1 MRFIGWVF
9 CGLIVTGLHLG
20 SPPTAQAQEVAEVST
35 KGDAARELL
44 AKWDDP
50 AGPGLAVAIVADGET
65 VFQKGYGAADLEH
78 SIPISN
84 QTAFHAASLSKQFT
98 AFAIS
103 MLVDQGKLSLED
115 DVREILPELS
125 ALPEKISVAQLL
137 DHTSGLREVGTLLLM
152 AGWLEDDIVTQQQQY
167 SMIAR
172 QRGLNFLPAEQIE
185 YSNTGYALL
194 AKIVEKVSDQAFDAH
209 LEQTIFTPL
218 GMDNTVVQTKR
229 SSLVPNVAN
238 SYNVSRRGITK
249 SILNREIVGST
260 GVITTIADLMK
271 WSANFKLMTVGNERV
286 FALMEQ
292 RGVTSDGE
300 VSLLSRG
307 QESRMYGGFET
318 WSHGGRIAG
327 FRSFLLRVPEANF
340 TVALLS
346 NRGDFDAAG
355 TAFALADIY
364 LADNPDFEKA
374 AEPEWG
380 EATQRELDSYAGQYE
395 LFPGAVF
402 DISSA
407 EGKLQFSPYGTGQQL
422 TLAQSGKGEFVLN
435 TASQLSIRF
444 DNEPGEQAQ
453 ELKYV
458 IGLNG
463 ELTAHK
469 TAITPV
475 DPETL
480 NLEEFTGIFFS
491 EELQTRYELR
501 VVDGTLTAF
510 HLRLP
515 PIALS
520 AFTLDTFT
528 GPGSGLQEVV
538 FQRDSEG
545 QVTSALVSAA
555 LAEGIVFEKLR

>member
-1 MRFIGWVF
+1 MRFVGWVL
-9 CGLIVTGLHLG
+9 CGLIATGLCFG
-20 SPPTAQAQEVAEVST
+20 VVPTAEAQEVTDASA
-35 KGDAARELL
+35 KGDAARDLL

-50 AGPGLAVAIVADGET
+50 ANPGLAVAIVADGQT
-65 VFQKGYGAADLEH
+65 VFQRGYGAADLEH
-78 SIPISN
+78 DVAISEK
-84 QTAFHAASLSKQFT
+84 TAFHAASLSKQFT

-103 MLVDQGKLSLED
+103 TLVDEGRLNLDD
-115 DVREILPELS
+115 DVREILPDLS
-125 ALPEKISVAQLL
+125 ALPEKMTIAQLL

-152 AGWLEDDIVTQQQQY
+152 AGWLEDDIVTQDQQF

-172 QRGLNFLPAEQIE
+172 QRDLNFSPAEQIE

-194 AKIVEKVSDQAFDAH
+194 AKVVEKVSDQAFDAY
-209 LEQTIFTPL
+209 LEQVIFAPL
-218 GMDNTVVQTKR
+218 GMDNTVVQTNR
-229 SSLVPNVAN
+229 SALVPNVAY
-238 SYNVSRRGITK
+238 SYNVSRRGTSK

-271 WSANFKLMTVGNERV
+271 WSANFNLMTVGNERV

-292 RGVTSDGE
+292 RGVTASGE

-307 QESRMYGGFET
+307 QESRVHNGLET

-327 FRSFLLRVPEANF
+327 FRSFLLRVPDANF
-340 TVALLS
+340 SVALLS
-346 NRGDFDAAG
+346 NRSDFDAAG
-355 TAFALADIY
+355 TAFALTDIY
-364 LADNPDFEKA
+364 LADNADFEKA
-374 AEPEWG
+374 PEPEWS
-380 EATQRELDSYAGQYE
+380 EATQSELDSYAGYYE

-402 DISSA
+402 DISNA

-435 TASQLSIRF
+435 SASQLSIRF

-453 ELKYV
+453 EVKYV

-469 TAITPV
+469 TTVTPV
-475 DPETL
+475 DTETL
-480 NLEEFTGIFFS
+480 NLQEFTGVFFS
-491 EELQTRYELR
+491 EELQTQYEFR
-501 VVDGTLTAF
+501 VVEGTLTAL
-510 HLRLP
+510 HLRFG

-520 AFTLDTFT
+520 AFAPDTFT

-538 FQRDSEG
+538 FQRDG
-545 QVTSALVSAA
+545 DGRVTGALVSAA
-555 LAEGIVFEKLR
+555 LAENVIFEKLR